1 MYCVWPYVLFNVVK
15 CAAFRTCFE
24 YCHCNFFV
32 LFNNSHWN
40 VPHYSTTLQQ
50 RRRWMWCARLTMWTH
65 SCRPWTSPACLKVVF
80 FIIYCLL
87 LLFCCGCGRKRKWFI
102 LGGIISLPLFSP
114 NLFCITLPGMAIAF
128 LNDPER
134 QHALAHL
141 RKQMML
147 SNPQECMLC
156 KGFFDSSADVRC
168 CPW

>member
-1 MYCVWPYVLFNVVK
+1 MSANVVRK
-15 CAAFRTCFE
+15 TDDVNTFLQTVDLAG
-24 YCHCNFFV
+24 
-32 LFNNSHWN
+32 
-40 VPHYSTTLQQ
+40 VPQ
-50 RRRWMWCARLTMWTH
+50 
-65 SCRPWTSPACLKVVF
+65 
-80 FIIYCLL
+80 
-87 LLFCCGCGRKRKWFI
+87 
-102 LGGIISLPLFSP
+102 
-114 NLFCITLPGMAIAF
+114 GMAIAF